1 MSRPPKAKLPDTTS
15 TELDGEEVDEDD
27 LLVLKDV
34 TVKFRILKSQIV
46 THAYP
51 NIYTIEE
58 VKKDISKKFQIQ
70 PQFLILK
77 QSSSER
83 ILEDVLRLF
92 DVCDNNYGIVNM
104 DLELAESAREE
115 NIRLEPQVYY
125 KYAPVSIINANNVQ
139 ELLITIVPVFQ
150 QFQSTG
156 YNYGPHST

>member
-1 MSRPPKAKLPDTTS
+1 MSKPHKAKLPDTTS
-15 TELDGEEVDEDD
+15 TELDGEIVDEDEV
-27 LLVLKDV
+27 LLLKDV
-34 TVKFRILKSQIV
+34 TVKFRIFKSQIV

-70 PQFLILK
+70 PKFLILK

-83 ILEDVLRLF
+83 VLEDVLNLF

-125 KYAPVSIINANNVQ
+125 KYATVSRINANNLQ
-139 ELLITIVPVFQ
+139 ELLIMMIPAFQ
-150 QFQSTG
+150 
-156 YNYGPHST
+156 